1 MSNMYLAH
9 EQSSSTAEAVPLWW
23 NKTLL
28 ENARDAFTESRMALA
43 TVMSELAL
51 CPYRS
56 GMHGR
61 NAPVLPSPDEL
72 KYVQG
77 ILQRISLCFE
87 HAVG

>member
-1 MSNMYLAH
+1 
-9 EQSSSTAEAVPLWW
+9 
-23 NKTLL
+23 
-28 ENARDAFTESRMALA
+28 MALA